1 MSSAPFSVVSDRNFG
16 IKWDLLISTL
26 PDAQG
31 NQIVI
36 EAFQKDFSK
45 EGLQIEFEI
54 QTSNKQSYWTADI
67 SIYGL
72 NGPTTNT
79 ILQQGMEVKL
89 SAGFQKPGAYG
100 TIFQGLILQPLWERI
115 NGIDFKLTLHCIIGL
130 VEETNNFASFNV
142 AGGLT
147 QRQFIAQMAK
157 NCTTPLTIQD
167 ISGADDVQQSS
178 RGEVVFGQPG
188 LYLENI
194 ASQNLSNFWISN
206 AGVNVR
212 KLIGGDGSNIPTI
225 IYSPNDIIGTPQQT
239 QDGVILR
246 VPLDPRIQVGQQFQL
261 NYDVAV
267 KQLPRQRD
275 TFPTI
280 LDQDG
285 KYAIAAVNFIGSS
298 RGNVWMTEMVGYTSV
313 GSKLSLF
320 EAP

>member
-1 MSSAPFSVVSDRNFG
+1 MCSKAAGVKWFSVNRV
-16 IKWDLLISTL
+16 
-26 PDAQG
+26 
-31 NQIVI
+31 
-36 EAFQKDFSK
+36 
-45 EGLQIEFEI
+45 
-54 QTSNKQSYWTADI
+54 
-67 SIYGL
+67 
-72 NGPTTNT
+72 
-79 ILQQGMEVKL
+79 
-89 SAGFQKPGAYG
+89 
-100 TIFQGLILQPLWERI
+100 
-115 NGIDFKLTLHCIIGL
+115 
-130 VEETNNFASFNV
+130 
-142 AGGLT
+142 
-147 QRQFIAQMAK
+147 
-157 NCTTPLTIQD
+157 CT
-167 ISGADDVQQSS
+167 
-178 RGEVVFGQPG
+178 
-188 LYLENI
+188 
-194 ASQNLSNFWISN
+194 SNFWISN

-225 IYSPNDIIGTPQQT
+225 VYSPNDIIGTPQQT